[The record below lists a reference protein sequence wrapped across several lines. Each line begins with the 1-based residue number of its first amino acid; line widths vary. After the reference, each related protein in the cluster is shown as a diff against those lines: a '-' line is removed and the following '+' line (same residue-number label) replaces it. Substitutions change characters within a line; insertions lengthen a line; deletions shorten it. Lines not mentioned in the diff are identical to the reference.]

1 LVGCDTGEGPPDA
14 RAIHYNRTP
23 LTSDENVVLRKLTIA
38 FVVCCGPCSA
48 DASAQTYP
56 VKPIRVLLGTAPGG
70 TGDISARMLTQ
81 KMAENLGQPIVVET
95 RPGAGGA
102 IADEAVAR
110 SQPDGHTLLYA
121 AGAITTLPALR
132 AKLPYDVERD
142 FAPISL
148 AVLTVFT
155 LAVHPSVPVRDV
167 QRLIALARARP
178 GKLTFGSPGIGS
190 SAHLAGEAF
199 VMMAGVK
206 MLHVPYKGANEAI
219 VGVVAGEI
227 DVGVP
232 TVTVAQPLVNQ
243 GKLRVLA
250 VSTSKRSALMP
261 SIPTLDESGLKG
273 YQRAGWNGFLA
284 PAGVPRE
291 IVTRLN
297 TVIVKAANAPEIREA
312 MVKQGLEVRTNTP
325 EEFAAFIHSE
335 RAENAKL
342 VKFAGIRIE

>member
-1 LVGCDTGEGPPDA
+1 M
-14 RAIHYNRTP
+14 
-23 LTSDENVVLRKLTIA
+23 
-38 FVVCCGPCSA
+38 A
-48 DASAQTYP
+48 DASAQTQAYP
-56 VKPIRVLLGTAPGG
+56 VKPIRVILGTAAGG

-81 KMAENLGQPIVVET
+81 KMSETLGQPIVIET

-155 LAVHPSVPVRDV
+155 LAVHPSVPVRDA
-167 QRLIALARARP
+167 QGLIALARARP
-178 GKLTFGSPGIGS
+178 QQLTFASPGIGT

-199 VMMAGVK
+199 AMMADVK
-206 MLHVPYKGANEAI
+206 MLHVPYKGASEAVI
-219 VGVVAGEI
+219 GVVAGQI

-232 TVTVAQPLVNQ
+232 TVTVALPLVHQ
-243 GKLRVLA
+243 GRLRVLA
-250 VSTSKRSALMP
+250 VSTLKRSALMP
-261 SIPTLDESGLKG
+261 SVPTLDESGLKG

-284 PAGVPRE
+284 PMAVPRE
-291 IVTRLN
+291 IITLLN
-297 TVIVKAANAPEIREA
+297 TVIVKTANALEIREA
-312 MVKQGLEVRTNTP
+312 MVKQGLEVQTNTP
-325 EEFAAFIHSE
+325 EEFAAFIRNE
-335 RAENAKL
+335 RAQNAKL
-342 VKFAGIRIE
+342 VKFAGIKIE

>member
-1 LVGCDTGEGPPDA
+1 MSRLQLIA
-14 RAIHYNRTP
+14 
-23 LTSDENVVLRKLTIA
+23 VVVA
-38 FVVCCGPCSA
+38 CVCIV

-56 VKPIRVLLGTAPGG
+56 VKPVRVILGTAAGG
-70 TGDISARMLTQ
+70 TGDISARMITQ
-81 KMAENLGQPIVVET
+81 KMAESLGQPVVVEN

-110 SQPDGHTLLYA
+110 SVPDGHTLLYA

-142 FAPISL
+142 LAPISL

-155 LAVHPSVPVRDV
+155 LAVHPSVPVRDA
-167 QRLIALARARP
+167 QGLIALARAQP

-206 MLHVPYKGANEAI
+206 MLHVPYKGAPEVI
-219 VGVVAGEI
+219 TGVVAGEI
-227 DVGVP
+227 DVGFP
-232 TVTVAQPLVNQ
+232 SVTGAQPLVSQ
-243 GKLRVLA
+243 GKLKVLA
-250 VSTSKRSALMP
+250 VSTSKRAAQMP
-261 SIPTLDESGLKG
+261 SVPTLDESGLKG

-291 IVTRLN
+291 IITRLN
-297 TVIVKAANAPEIREA
+297 TLIVKIANSPEIREA
-312 MVKQGLEVRTNTP
+312 MVKQGLEVQTTTP
-325 EEFAAFIHSE
+325 EEFAAFIRNE
-335 RAENAKL
+335 RAQNAKL
-342 VKFAGIRIE
+342 VKFAGIKIE

>member
-1 LVGCDTGEGPPDA
+1 VRILIGGFIACFGLCTVDA
-14 RAIHYNRTP
+14 
-23 LTSDENVVLRKLTIA
+23 V
-38 FVVCCGPCSA
+38 
-48 DASAQTYP
+48 AQPYP
-56 VKPIRVLLGTAPGG
+56 VKPVRVLLGTAPGG
-70 TGDISARMLTQ
+70 TGDISARMFTQ
-81 KMAENLGQPIVVET
+81 KMVESLGQPVVVET

-155 LAVHPSVPVRDV
+155 LAVHPSVPVRDT
-167 QRLIALARARP
+167 QELIALARARP

-206 MLHVPYKGANEAI
+206 MLHVPYKGATEAI

-232 TVTVAQPLVNQ
+232 TVTVALPLVNQ
-243 GKLRVLA
+243 GRLKILA
-250 VSTSKRSALMP
+250 VSTIKRSALMP
-261 SIPTLDESGLKG
+261 SVPTLDESGLRG

-291 IVTRLN
+291 IITRLN
-297 TVIVKAANAPEIREA
+297 SVIVQTANVPEIREA
-312 MVKQGLEVRTNTP
+312 MVKQGLEVQTSTP
-325 EEFAAFIHSE
+325 EEFASFIRSE
-335 RAENAKL
+335 RAQNAKL
-342 VKFAGIRIE
+342 VKFAGIKTE